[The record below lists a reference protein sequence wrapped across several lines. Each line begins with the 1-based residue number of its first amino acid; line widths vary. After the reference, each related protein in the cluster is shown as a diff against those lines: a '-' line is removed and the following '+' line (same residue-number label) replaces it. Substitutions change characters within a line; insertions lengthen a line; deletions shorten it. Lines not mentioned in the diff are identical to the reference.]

1 MLKKISKGIIGLILL
16 QTSYSYNIRFM
27 HWNTQWLFTTYNS
40 FSDCPGSGCVW
51 RNEKEAEIH
60 LSYISD
66 IINKINPDILN
77 ICEVQGETELHQ
89 LKKKT
94 KKNYNIYWVNGTDYE
109 TRQTNALLSLYKPNK
124 IPKRITQT
132 NSYPIKNS
140 QCGYIGQIQKTD
152 IPKNFITEYSIFNTT
167 ITIIS
172 LHLPSIPL
180 DSTRC
185 AMRESQAQIIQN
197 IIYEKIK
204 KNNHIMIVGDLN
216 DFDNKIL
223 DVNNNIPTSKV
234 LDILKGNEGNYK
246 NEYKLFSVSDR
257 ILKENRVSEV
267 FDKNNTCYESMI
279 DHILLSN
286 NLYKHVKNVFIYNDF
301 EHNCTDKINLKGY
314 FNSDHNP
321 MVIDFQI

>member
-1 MLKKISKGIIGLILL
+1 MLKKLLKGIIGLIFFHK
-16 QTSYSYNIRFM
+16 SYSYNLRFM

-40 FSDCPGSGCVW
+40 FANCPGDGCVW
-51 RNEKEAEIH
+51 KNEQEAETH
-60 LSYISD
+60 LLYISN
-66 IINKINPDILN
+66 IINNINPDILN
-77 ICEVQGETELHQ
+77 ICEVQGETELNQ
-89 LKKKT
+89 LNEKT
-94 KKNYNIYWVNGTDYE
+94 KKNYNIYWVNGTDYQ

-124 IPKRITQT
+124 IPERITQT
-132 NSYPIKNS
+132 NFYPIQNS
-140 QCGYIGQIQKTD
+140 NCGYTGKIQETD
-152 IPKNFITEYSIFNTT
+152 IPKNFITQYSLFNNT

-204 KNNHIMIVGDLN
+204 KNHHIMIVGDLN

-234 LDILKGNEGNYK
+234 MDILKGNEGNFK
-246 NEYKLFSVSDR
+246 NKYKLFSISNR
-257 ILKENRVSEV
+257 ILKQNRVSEV

-279 DHILLSN
+279 DHILISKP
-286 NLYKHVKNVFIYNDF
+286 LYKYIKNVFIYNDF

-321 MVIDFQI
+321 IVIDFQI